1 MSKIVF
7 GDWRDD
13 NVQRKYPFADDAL
26 LTSAL
31 LTIPN
36 SLFLDGRLYPIG
48 GNETLY
54 LNRITR
60 SGSVITFAVFATG
73 PGELAT
79 ASYDVTAIPAD
90 GQLAFYDT
98 YGRPAGML
106 LSSETALQA
115 FSGLNSG
122 EYVFTADQT
131 KFAPAVNVPQPEVGV
146 RGFVL
151 PSGDA
156 MFGDVWIVGEDGV
169 VVRRDTDGSLRIDII
184 GDPFA
189 ARKLCEDEQ
198 VGDEDVDLISPYCPL
213 ETINGIPANDL
224 GNYRMLVG
232 SNQSLSTLLRITPVV
247 QQSDDVAK
255 HLGGESALKFAS
267 LKIEMLGERRMQG
280 A

>member
-13 NVQRKYPFADDAL
+13 NVQRKYPFADDATL
-26 LTSAL
+26 SSDF

-36 SLFLDGRLYPIG
+36 SLFIDGRLYPIG

-54 LNRITR
+54 LNRVTR
-60 SGSVITFAVFATG
+60 EGSVITFAVFATG

-79 ASYDVTAIPAD
+79 ASYDVTAIPEN
-90 GQLAFYDT
+90 GQLAFYDS
-98 YGRPAGML
+98 YGRAAGML
-106 LSSETALQA
+106 LSTPDALQA

-122 EYVFTADQT
+122 NYPFLAAET
-131 KFAPAVNVPQPEVGV
+131 KFAPAVNVPQPDSGV

-151 PSGDA
+151 PSGEI

-169 VVRRDTDGSLRIDII
+169 VVRRDEDGSLRVDVI

-189 ARKLCEDEQ
+189 ARKLCEDEV
-198 VGDEDVDLISPYCPL
+198 VGDEDTDATSPYCPL
-213 ETINGIPANDL
+213 ETINGIPPDAW
-224 GNYRMLVG
+224 GNYKLIAG
-232 SNQSLSTLLRITPVV
+232 SNQSLSTLLRITPVT

-255 HLGGESALKFAS
+255 HLGGESALKFAT
-267 LKIEMLGERRMQG
+267 LKIETLGERRMQG